1 MAQFTAQG
9 RVKLLFNNGGTH
21 CKLLGNDFLGGLR
34 SSQTQ
39 KRKISFLGANCTKL
53 YAAASLSKKSKHFY
67 TESSQSVS
75 EASDESDEDYD
86 SERDELACFRGL
98 VLDISY
104 RYLISLYLHD
114 SCTSFHLCVYRFI
127 NCLFDQVH
135 HSNMNISF
143 LLFG

>member
-1 MAQFTAQG
+1 MAQFTVQG
-9 RVKLLFNNGGTH
+9 RLKLLFNNDGTH

-39 KRKISFLGANCTKL
+39 KRKIRSLGANCTKL

-67 TESSQSVS
+67 TVASQSFS
-75 EASDESDEDYD
+75 EASDEDYD

-114 SCTSFHLCVYRFI
+114 CEHLLIFTCVCIDLLIVCLTWFI
-127 NCLFDQVH
+127 IL
-135 HSNMNISF
+135 I
-143 LLFG
+143 